1 VVVATLSNSW
11 GFGLMVRSWSKE
23 EQVANRDR
31 FWSLLTGGVSVT
43 SACEDL
49 GVSRRTGHRWI
60 LDTKGQAPVKKPEL
74 SGRYLS
80 VDERI
85 RIADLK
91 MTGESVR
98 SIASHLKRSPSTI
111 SRELRRNG
119 ARGRRYGPHL
129 AQKRAEQRRS
139 RPKQFKLDRPELRH
153 IVQSKLCSKW
163 SPEQVSLHLAER
175 FADQPE
181 MNVAFET
188 IYSAL
193 YRENPLPK
201 GLHVRLRTRRHL
213 RRPRGLVAH
222 RRPRIPHMTMI
233 DQRPTEVDDRK
244 QPGHW
249 EGDLIVGSNCRSA
262 IATLVERKSRF
273 LVMVPLPEG
282 HKAPAVRSAIVA
294 ALGSL
299 PDTAMRTL
307 TWDQGTELTQHRE
320 IASASGISIFFCEPH
335 SPWQRGTNEN
345 TNGLIRQYFPKS
357 TDLNKHSAARIAQ
370 VAAELNDRPRK
381 TLGMRTPHE
390 IFNHDLT
397 RPTATVATTT

>member
-1 VVVATLSNSW
+1 MVVATLSIIW

-23 EQVANRDR
+23 EQVANRER
-31 FWSLLTGGVSVT
+31 FWSLLAGGVSVT

-60 LDTKGQAPVKKPEL
+60 LDTKGQAPLKRREL

-80 VDERI
+80 VEERI
-85 RIADLK
+85 SIADLK
-91 MTGESVR
+91 IAGESIR
-98 SIASHLKRSPSTI
+98 SIASHLQRSPSTI

-119 ARGRRYGPHL
+119 ERGRYQPHM
-129 AQKRAEQRRS
+129 AQRRAEKRRG
-139 RPKQFKLDRPELRH
+139 RPKEFKLDHPALRD

-175 FADQPE
+175 FGDRPE

-201 GLHVRLRTRRHL
+201 GLHAHLRTRRHL

-233 DQRPTEVDDRK
+233 DQRPNDVDDR
-244 QPGHW
+244 QQSGHW

-262 IATLVERKSRF
+262 IATLVERTSRF
-273 LVMVPLPEG
+273 LVMVPLPNG
-282 HKAPAVRSAIVA
+282 HKAPAVRAAIVA
-294 ALGSL
+294 ALESL
-299 PDTAMRTL
+299 PSNAVKTL

-320 IASASGISIFFCEPH
+320 IASASGISIYFCEPH

-357 TDLNKHSAARIAQ
+357 TDLNVHSADRIAQ
-370 VAAELNDRPRK
+370 VTAELNDRPRK
-381 TLGMRTPHE
+381 TLGMRTPQE
-390 IFNHDLT
+390 VFNHDLT
-397 RPTATVATTT
+397 RLRTTVATTT

>member
-1 VVVATLSNSW
+1 MVVATLSNSW
-11 GFGLMVRSWSKE
+11 GFGLMVRSWSKA
-23 EQVANRDR
+23 EQVANRGR
-31 FWSLLTGGVSVT
+31 FWSMLAGGVSVT

-80 VDERI
+80 ADERI
-85 RIADLK
+85 RIADFK
-91 MTGESVR
+91 MAGESVR
-98 SIASHLKRSPSTI
+98 SIASHLQRSPSTI
-111 SRELRRNG
+111 SRELTRNG
-119 ARGRRYGPHL
+119 GRGRRYGPHT
-129 AQKRAEQRRS
+129 AQRRAEKRRS
-139 RPKQFKLDRPELRH
+139 RPKAFKLDHPELRD

-175 FADQPE
+175 FRDRPE

-201 GLHVRLRTRRHL
+201 GLHVHLRTRRHL

-222 RRPRIPHMTMI
+222 RRPRIPHMIPI
-233 DQRPTEVDDRK
+233 DQRPTEVEDR
-244 QPGHW
+244 QEPGHW

-273 LVMVPLPEG
+273 LVMVPLPDG
-282 HKAPAVRSAIVA
+282 HKAPVVRAAIVA
-294 ALGSL
+294 ALESL
-299 PDTAMRTL
+299 PDRAMRTL

-320 IASASGISIFFCEPH
+320 IASASGIRIFFCEPH

-357 TDLNKHSAARIAQ
+357 TDLNQHSAARITQ

-381 TLGMRTPHE
+381 TLGMKTPQE
-390 IFNHDLT
+390 IFDRDLS
-397 RPTATVATTT
+397 RAPASVATTT

>member
-1 VVVATLSNSW
+1 
-11 GFGLMVRSWSKE
+11 MVRMWSKE
-23 EQVANRDR
+23 EQIANRDR
-31 FWSLLTGGVSVT
+31 FWSMLASGVSVT
-43 SACEDL
+43 AACEDL

-60 LDTKGQAPVKKPEL
+60 LDTKGQAPVKRPEL

-91 MTGESVR
+91 MAGESVR

-111 SRELRRNG
+111 SSELIRNR
-119 ARGRRYGPHL
+119 ARGRYGPHT
-129 AQKRAEQRRS
+129 AQRRAKQRRS
-139 RPKQFKLDRPELRH
+139 RPKAFKLDHPELRD

-163 SPEQVSLHLAER
+163 SPEQVSLHLADR
-175 FADQPE
+175 FAGRPE
-181 MNVAFET
+181 MTVAFET

-201 GLHVRLRTRRHL
+201 GLHVHLRTRRHI

-233 DQRPTEVDDRK
+233 DQRPTDVDDRK

-262 IATLVERKSRF
+262 IATLVERRSRF

-282 HKAPAVRSAIVA
+282 HKAPVVREAIVA
-294 ALGSL
+294 ALESL
-299 PDTAMRTL
+299 PHNAVRTL

-320 IASASGISIFFCEPH
+320 LASASGISIFFCEPH

-357 TDLNKHSAARIAQ
+357 TDLNQHSAARIAQ
-370 VAAELNDRPRK
+370 VARELNNRPRK
-381 TLGMRTPHE
+381 TLGMRTPQE
-390 IFNHDLT
+390 IFTRDLS
-397 RPTATVATTT
+397 PAAATVATTT

>member
-1 VVVATLSNSW
+1 
-11 GFGLMVRSWSKE
+11 M
-23 EQVANRDR
+23 
-31 FWSLLTGGVSVT
+31 
-43 SACEDL
+43 
-49 GVSRRTGHRWI
+49 SRRTGHRWI
-60 LDTKGQAPVKKPEL
+60 LDTKGQAPVKKRQL

-80 VDERI
+80 VEERL

-91 MTGESVR
+91 LTGESIR

-119 ARGRRYGPHL
+119 GRGRYGPHV
-129 AQKRAEQRRS
+129 AQRRAERRRS
-139 RPKQFKLDRPELRH
+139 RPKSFKLDRAELRE

-175 FADQPE
+175 FGDRPE

-201 GLHVRLRTRRHL
+201 GLHVHLRTRRHL

-233 DQRPTEVDDRK
+233 DERPSEADDRQ

-262 IATLVERKSRF
+262 IATLVERTSRF
-273 LVMVPLPEG
+273 LVMVPLPDG
-282 HKAPAVRSAIVA
+282 HKAPVVRSAIVA
-294 ALGSL
+294 ALESL
-299 PDTAMRTL
+299 PDAAVKTL

-320 IASASGISIFFCEPH
+320 IAAASGIDIFFCEPH

-357 TDLNKHSAARIAQ
+357 TDLNQHSADRIAE

-381 TLGMRTPHE
+381 TLGMRTPQE
-390 IFNHDLT
+390 IFNDDRT

>member
-1 VVVATLSNSW
+1 
-11 GFGLMVRSWSKE
+11 MVRSWSKE

-31 FWSLLTGGVSVT
+31 FWSLLAGGVSVT

-60 LDTKGQAPVKKPEL
+60 LDTKGQAPVKKRQL

-80 VDERI
+80 VEERL

-91 MTGESVR
+91 LTGESIR

-119 ARGRRYGPHL
+119 GRGRYGPHV
-129 AQKRAEQRRS
+129 AQRRAERRRS
-139 RPKQFKLDRPELRH
+139 RPKSFKLDRAELRE

-175 FADQPE
+175 FGDRPE

-201 GLHVRLRTRRHL
+201 GLHVHLRTRRHL

-233 DQRPTEVDDRK
+233 DERPSEADDRQ

-262 IATLVERKSRF
+262 IATLVERTSRF
-273 LVMVPLPEG
+273 LVMVPLPDG
-282 HKAPAVRSAIVA
+282 HKAPVVRSAIVA
-294 ALGSL
+294 ALESL
-299 PDTAMRTL
+299 PDAAVKTL

-320 IASASGISIFFCEPH
+320 IAAASGIDIFFCEPH

-357 TDLNKHSAARIAQ
+357 TDLNQHSANRIAE

-381 TLGMRTPHE
+381 TLGMRTPQE
-390 IFNHDLT
+390 IFNDDRT

>member
-1 VVVATLSNSW
+1 
-11 GFGLMVRSWSKE
+11 MVRSWSKE
-23 EQVANRDR
+23 EQVANRGR
-31 FWSLLTGGVSVT
+31 FWSLLARGVSVT

-60 LDTKGQAPVKKPEL
+60 LDTKGQAPMKKPEL

-85 RIADLK
+85 KIADCK
-91 MTGESVR
+91 MAGESVR
-98 SIASHLKRSPSTI
+98 SIASRLQRSPSTI
-111 SRELRRNG
+111 SRELTRNG
-119 ARGRRYGPHL
+119 GRGRRYGPHT
-129 AQKRAEQRRS
+129 AQRRAEKRRS
-139 RPKQFKLDRPELRH
+139 RPKEFKLDHRELRD

-175 FADQPE
+175 FRDRPE

-201 GLHVRLRTRRHL
+201 GLHVHLRTRRHL

-222 RRPRIPHMTMI
+222 RRPRIPHMVPI
-233 DQRPTEVDDRK
+233 DQRPTEVEDR
-244 QPGHW
+244 QEPGHW

-282 HKAPAVRSAIVA
+282 HKAPVVQAASVA
-294 ALGSL
+294 ALESL
-299 PDTAMRTL
+299 PDTAIRTL

-320 IASASGISIFFCEPH
+320 IASASGIRIFFCEPH

-357 TDLNKHSAARIAQ
+357 TDLNQHSVDRIAQ

-381 TLGMRTPHE
+381 TLGMRTPQE
-390 IFNHDLT
+390 IFDRDLT
-397 RPTATVATTT
+397 QAPATVATTT